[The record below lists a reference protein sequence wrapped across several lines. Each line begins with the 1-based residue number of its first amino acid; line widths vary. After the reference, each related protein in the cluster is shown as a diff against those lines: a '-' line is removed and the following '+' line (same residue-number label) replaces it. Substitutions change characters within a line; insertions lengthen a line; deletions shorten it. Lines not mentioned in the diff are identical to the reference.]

1 MTYGEKI
8 LDKITEKRGNETRLA
23 FLPYKYSMWDSME
36 TVYDAAI
43 DRGMKPIICPIEYLT
58 KGDSKWHDESVIFN
72 QMGYETSKDITKANL
87 LVIHYPYDGNNKVTC
102 INPQFYSRELKA
114 AGYKLVYL
122 AYCGSMF
129 GKNFILQPGVRN
141 ANYIFTD
148 TEEERQVY
156 INTWKIYRNIDIS
169 TRVHCVGGLPKY
181 EAVNKHR
188 ESPACFKP
196 INKHIVLLCGG
207 LTSLLNDPRRIDKWR
222 EVVDKFADMDE
233 CELIFRPHP
242 LTMDMLNAMQPKRRD
257 DYLDFLEEIRRRA
270 VLDDSP
276 NDQMSLRYAT
286 YLVSDPSSMIDMW
299 KRTGKDYEVIE

>member
-58 KGDSKWHDESVIFN
+58 KGDGKWHDESVIFN
-72 QMGYETSKDITKANL
+72 QMGYETSKDITKAHL

-122 AYCGSMF
+122 AYCGSMS

-156 INTWKIYRNIDIS
+156 INTWKIYRNIDMS

-181 EAVNKHR
+181 EAVNKQRHLH
-188 ESPACFKP
+188 ECFKP
-196 INKHIVLLCGG
+196 HEKNVVLVCGG
-207 LTSLLNDPRRIDKWR
+207 LVPLLNDPKRIDKWR
-222 EVVDKFADMDE
+222 EVIARYDSTDDVV
-233 CELIFRPHP
+233 IFRPHP
-242 LTMDMLNAMQPKRRD
+242 LTMDMINAMKRERKEG
-257 DYLDFLEEIRRRA
+257 YLRFLEDLKRKEIII
-270 VLDDSP
+270 DMSP
-276 NDQMSLRYAT
+276 ANQVVLRYAD
-286 YLVSDPSSMIDMW
+286 YLISDPSSMIDMW
-299 KRTGKDYEVIE
+299 KRTGKEYEVIE